1 MYMVARRRFGTSFAA
16 KFMSRIHSKYSVQLE
31 ESLLCGEML
40 RVVVF
45 PLVLRGH

>member
-1 MYMVARRRFGTSFAA
+1 MYIFARRRFGISFAA
-16 KFMSRIHSKYSVQLE
+16 KFMNRILSKYSVQLE
-31 ESLLCGEML
+31 ENLLCREML